1 MEQGGSNNPMIPF
14 NVESPNEEAREAS
27 GKEMPPV
34 PLAPKRKSMIKRSE
48 VWHHFTTFVAEDGT
62 RKGGSQNIMTAWKFD
77 QNVAR
82 EALKYMV
89 VLDELPFK
97 FVENQ
102 GFRHFMSKVRPKS
115 VFPSRFTV
123 SRDSFQLYINERN
136 KLKQLLGNSTHRVCL
151 TTDTWTSL
159 QRINYMCLTVHFIDN
174 DWKLNKRIINFCP
187 IDSHKG
193 EAIGMAVE
201 RCLIEWG
208 IDSVLMMTVD
218 NASSNDTAI
227 AYLKKRFST
236 RKNSVIRCEHFHV
249 RSAVRF
255 VRQSPARLKRFNET
269 IVMEMIDC
277 KKSLCLDVSTR
288 WNSTYLMLDV
298 VQNFEKAFERFEV
311 LDPSFKSEMEG
322 DMGVPTCN
330 DWGVARRLTL
340 FLKQFYELTLRV
352 SGSYYVTSNT
362 YFSEIS
368 TVASNLDQM
377 VNNNDLELSLMAS
390 NMKRKFDKYWG
401 NIEKANIVCGI
412 CFSKNFIMGGC
423 FTMCHKVRDTL
434 FAMFNEYKCMLSPET
449 SRSFERGKSSSNLD
463 KDSEPFETMES
474 KFKKFKSATGGW
486 DTRLELDKYLGEGA
500 KADCENFDILG
511 WWTINGARFPTLA
524 IMARDVLA
532 IPISTVSS
540 ESAFS
545 TGGKVLDAF
554 RSSLTPKIVQAL
566 ICGHDWI
573 RALVTRHE
581 IKIEE
586 DLEVLERLENGYFS
600 LLFFFLV
607 ELTIKLC

>member
-1 MEQGGSNNPMIPF
+1 MIPF

-27 GKEMPPV
+27 EKEMPPV
-34 PLAPKRKSMIKRSE
+34 PLAPKRKTMTKRSE
-48 VWHHFTTFVAEDGT
+48 VWHHFTAFVAEDGT
-62 RKGGSQNIMTAWKFD
+62 RKGRCNYCGKEYAADSKSIGTRPLIYHMNHCTMSPF
-77 QNVAR
+77 
-82 EALKYMV
+82 
-89 VLDELPFK
+89 LDPNQQ
-97 FVENQ
+97 NQ
-102 GFRHFMSKVRPKS
+102 GFRHFMSKVQPKF

-123 SRDSFQLYINERN
+123 SRDNFQLYINERN
-136 KLKQLLGNSTHRVCL
+136 KLKQLLRNSTHRVCL

-159 QRINYMCLTVHFIDN
+159 QIINYMCLTVHFIDN
-174 DWKLNKRIINFCP
+174 DWKLNKRIINFFP

-208 IDSVLMMTVD
+208 IDNMLTMTVD

-249 RSAVRF
+249 RCVAHIINLVVGDGLSEISSSIMRIRAAV
-255 VRQSPARLKRFNET
+255 
-269 IVMEMIDC
+269 
-277 KKSLCLDVSTR
+277 
-288 WNSTYLMLDV
+288 
-298 VQNFEKAFERFEV
+298 RFEV

-330 DWGVARRLTL
+330 DWEVARRLTL

-390 NMKRKFDKYWG
+390 NMKRKRDKYWG
-401 NIEKANIVCGI
+401 NIEKANMFIYI
-412 CFSKNFIMGGC
+412 AAILDPRSKLEYVKFAFQQLYNGEDVSR
-423 FTMCHKVRDTL
+423 MCHKVRDTL
-434 FAMFNEYKCMLSPET
+434 F
-449 SRSFERGKSSSNLD
+449 
-463 KDSEPFETMES
+463 
-474 KFKKFKSATGGW
+474 
-486 DTRLELDKYLGEGA
+486 
-500 KADCENFDILG
+500 
-511 WWTINGARFPTLA
+511 PTLA
-524 IMARDVLA
+524 IMTRDVLA

-545 TGGKVLDAF
+545 TGGRVLDAF
-554 RSSLTPKIVQAL
+554 RSSLTPRIVQAL
-566 ICGHDWI
+566 ICGQDWI
-573 RALVTRHE
+573 RASVTRHE

-586 DLEVLERLENGYFS
+586 DLEELERLENGNF
-600 LLFFFLV
+600 LFL
-607 ELTIKLC
+607 